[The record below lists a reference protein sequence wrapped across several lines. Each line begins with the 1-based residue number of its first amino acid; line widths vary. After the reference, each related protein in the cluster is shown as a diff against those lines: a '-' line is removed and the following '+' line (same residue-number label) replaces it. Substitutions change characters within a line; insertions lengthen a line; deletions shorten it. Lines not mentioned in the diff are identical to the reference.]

1 VALLAVVGIVA
12 TTWRLHLIRVR
23 RQFSSVLGERLRLS
37 REIHDTLLQSL
48 VGVALQCDAL
58 ADDIEKEG
66 PARVQFRRLRREV
79 EEHIRDA
86 RQVIWNLRSPLKD
99 QNDLVAALQRV
110 GDQAVAGTRTTFDL
124 RVSGDPKP
132 CTDDVREQLLRIGQ
146 EAILNA
152 VRHAHATQITMHIEY
167 AEDTI
172 VLRVIDD
179 GRGFMYDEVALEGGR
194 HYGLLS
200 MRERAETSG
209 GRFRIVSRV
218 GAGTTVEA
226 VVTVDNAPAGVYAN
240 A

>member
-1 VALLAVVGIVA
+1 
-12 TTWRLHLIRVR
+12 VR
-23 RQFSSVLGERLRLS
+23 RQFSYVLAERLRLS

-66 PARVQFRRLRREV
+66 PARTQFRRLRREV

-86 RQVIWNLRSPLKD
+86 RQVIWNLRSPLRD

-110 GDQAVAGTRTTFDL
+110 GDQAVAGTRIGFTL
-124 RVSGDPKP
+124 RVNGEAKP
-132 CTDDVREQLLRIGQ
+132 CTDDVRDQLLRIGQ

-152 VRHAHATQITMHIEY
+152 VRHAKATQIAMHIEY
-167 AEDTI
+167 ASDTI
-172 VLRVIDD
+172 ALRVIDD
-179 GRGFMYDEVALEGGR
+179 GRGFTYDEVALEGGR

-209 GRFRIVSRV
+209 GRFRIVSRI
-218 GAGTTVEA
+218 GQGTTVEA
-226 VVTVDNAPAGVYAN
+226 VVAVDTAAEAYAN